1 MSLVNDL
8 PPLQWLVAFQRVAEH
23 LSFTRAAA
31 ELNVTQ
37 PAMSHKIRQLEAH
50 LGVKLFLRAGRGIAL
65 SREGEIFLSAVE
77 DGLVRIAGAST
88 MLSQPMPHVTIRTDA
103 EFASFWL
110 LPIIAQFNARHP
122 RIVTSI
128 VSDQGG
134 TVPDPSSPDLDI
146 TFGDGNWPGATSH
159 RLFYEEVFPV
169 CSPSYLEGR
178 GRIGSLEA
186 LARQTLLGWHT
197 SRWDFMDWGEWFER
211 RGARHI
217 DSSSRLIFDNYHVA
231 MQAAVNGQGI
241 ALAWRYC
248 LGDLLEKKLLV
259 RPVPDTVITPRGQ
272 FLIEPQTP
280 EIPQVLQRLMQWI
293 IDKSRDTL
301 DEQQRMLDRH

>member
-1 MSLVNDL
+1 M
-8 PPLQWLVAFQRVAEH
+8 QWLVAFQRVAEH

-65 SREGEIFLSAVE
+65 TREGEIFLSAVE
-77 DGLVRIAGAST
+77 DGLVRMAGAAT

-110 LPIIAQFNARHP
+110 LPVIAQFNARHP

-128 VSDQGG
+128 VSDQGE

-146 TFGDGNWPGATSH
+146 TFGDGNWPGAKSR

-169 CSPSYLEGR
+169 CSPSYLESS
-178 GRIGSLEA
+178 GRIEGLED
-186 LARQTLLGWHT
+186 LARQTLLGWHA

-211 RGARHI
+211 RGARYT
-217 DSSSRLIFDNYHVA
+217 DSVSRMIFDNYHVA

-248 LGDLLEKKLLV
+248 LGDLLKKGLLV
-259 RPVPDTVITPRGQ
+259 RPVPDTVITQRGQ
-272 FLIEPQTP
+272 FLVEPLNA
-280 EIPQVLQRLMQWI
+280 EVPQVIQRLVQWI
-293 IDKSRDTL
+293 IDSSRETL
-301 DEQQRMLDRH
+301 NEQERMLGRH